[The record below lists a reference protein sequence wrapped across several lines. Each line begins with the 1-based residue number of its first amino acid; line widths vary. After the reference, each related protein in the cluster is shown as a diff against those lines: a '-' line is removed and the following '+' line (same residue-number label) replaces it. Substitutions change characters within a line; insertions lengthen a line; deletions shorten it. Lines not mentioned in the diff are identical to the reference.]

1 MKVVAIKDVEDCFDG
16 SFIKEL
22 LLDEETDEHFIQS
35 LGAVGTLSY
44 FPEFA
49 RPFFKARISG
59 IAEIKGVQGN
69 RTMRLLLYS
78 EKSMEW
84 LNMFVQDISNQEQ
97 EVIGSTSEQ
106 TFQWGH

>member
-1 MKVVAIKDVEDCFDG
+1 MRVLEVKDVEDCFDG

-22 LLDEETDEHFIQS
+22 LLDEETDKHFIQS
-35 LGAVGTLSY
+35 LGMIGTLCY

-49 RPFFKARISG
+49 RPFFKVKVPE

-69 RTMRLLLYS
+69 QTIRLLLYS

-84 LNMFVQDISNQEQ
+84 LNTFVQRIGSQEK
-97 EVIGSTSEQ
+97 EVIGSISE
-106 TFQWGH
+106 